1 MSPIKLEAK
10 KLINRLPNSA
20 TWDDILY
27 EFHVKRKI
35 DIALDAVKN
44 GKVISHEQARKR
56 LLSK

>member
-10 KLINRLPNSA
+10 KLINRLPDSA

-44 GKVISHEQARKR
+44 GKIISHQEAKKH